1 MASSSSSQDFF
12 DLIPMESESAE
23 SSMSF
28 MPLDSESPLPELE
41 LVIDTGHVDSSSDSF
56 DESVFETVAESAT
69 RPMKSGDI
77 WIDGD
82 SIMTVCPDCSAPI
95 SIRHWLMHANCWRC
109 GTVVQLTAWQEAQVR
124 RLLNESDDVEEAEI
138 ATAQVQPAVVFK
150 KPKPTLAYV
159 DIRQQAVTDQLRL
172 WAKRLLRNT
181 PAWLS
186 SFLIHLIL
194 LIMMGLIDQTS
205 QIESPAITLSVEVD
219 TMDQEGGNIVET
231 NYDQEEEYE
240 LPLPEDVDPE
250 DVEQMENVFK
260 VNFFGTV
267 NCIKAVEQYFRDKKK
282 GIIAIV
288 SSIAGYRGLPNS
300 TGYGPSKSALN
311 NLAESLYFDFK
322 RYNVRVCLVSPG
334 FIKTP
339 MTDKNDFKMPFL
351 KTPEY
356 AADQIYEGLVNKN
369 IFEIHFP
376 KSLTITLKLL
386 SFLPSKIYFG
396 LVGKL
401 TKYQKK

>member
-1 MASSSSSQDFF
+1 
-12 DLIPMESESAE
+12 
-23 SSMSF
+23 MSKK
-28 MPLDSESPLPELE
+28 
-41 LVIDTGHVDSSSDSF
+41 T
-56 DESVFETVAESAT
+56 
-69 RPMKSGDI
+69 I
-77 WIDGD
+77 WITGG
-82 SIMTVCPDCSAPI
+82 STGIGKALAIKFAAMGWNVAISA
-95 SIRHWLMHANCWRC
+95 
-109 GTVVQLTAWQEAQVR
+109 R
-124 RLLNESDDVEEAEI
+124 RAELLNELSNSYENISGFPLD
-138 ATAQVQPAVVFK
+138 
-150 KPKPTLAYV
+150 
-159 DIRQQAVTDQLRL
+159 VTD
-172 WAKRLLRNT
+172 KEKCKEVFNEIKNK
-181 PAWLS
+181 
-186 SFLIHLIL
+186 FEN
-194 LIMMGLIDQTS
+194 IDICFFSTG
-205 QIESPAITLSVEVD
+205 TW
-219 TMDQEGGNIVET
+219 
-231 NYDQEEEYE
+231 
-240 LPLPEDVDPE
+240 DPKKE
-250 DVEQMENVFK
+250 KEIDVEQMEDVFK

-282 GIIAIV
+282 GIITIV

-334 FIKTP
+334 FIQTP

-356 AADQIYEGLVNKN
+356 AADQIFEGLVNKN
-369 IFEIHFP
+369 TFEIHFP